1 MFETFQGADFAER
14 SRFVLNSFGTYDDTG
29 NEVTLAKDL
38 KNSAGKVFPAG
49 TTLRGNIF
57 DFGAGDVLLDE
68 NWYNT
73 LGGGLGGSAIN
84 EFSIND
90 GSWTRLREISIGY
103 NLGGEK
109 FKKLTKLSSIDFSI
123 SGRNLML
130 WTKIKGIDPEVNQS
144 GVDNGFG
151 VEYFT
156 NPSTRSW
163 VFSAKINF

>member
-1 MFETFQGADFAER
+1 MIKRNLYINAILPFINQPQIKVITGIRR
-14 SRFVLNSFGTYDDTG
+14 S
-29 NEVTLAKDL
+29 
-38 KNSAGKVFPAG
+38 GKSSL
-49 TTLRGNIF
+49 LR
-57 DFGAGDVLLDE
+57 LLE
-68 NWYNT
+68 
-73 LGGGLGGSAIN
+73 
-84 EFSIND
+84 E
-90 GSWTRLREISIGY
+90 E
-103 NLGGEK
+103 
-109 FKKLTKLSSIDFSI
+109 FKKLTKLNSIDFSI